1 MFSCLCLGSNDTYRP
16 RNPAWT
22 CKLRACADLGATR
35 STAVFGALD
44 ESYEGGAGVAWA
56 CSGAP
61 EGADLVLHRI
71 LTKTAPIAHPC
82 HEREQCRMSGR
93 SG

>member
-1 MFSCLCLGSNDTYRP
+1 MGSNDTYGP

-22 CKLRACADLGATR
+22 RKSRACADRGATR

-56 CSGAP
+56 QSGAP
-61 EGADLVLHRI
+61 EGADLVLPSDRDENR
-71 LTKTAPIAHPC
+71 TNCPSMP
-82 HEREQCRMSGR
+82 
-93 SG
+93 